1 MPHKSNIADQQ
12 AEMHSLI
19 PGMLIL
25 LVEKMSWKLDEYVIY
40 KEL

>member
-19 PGMLIL
+19 PRMLIL